1 MYHMNPRLVLSALQ
15 RRATLSPVA
24 CRQSNNRL
32 LSTDVKQVA
41 DAATKSAESATKNVE
56 SAVKNATASAN
67 VGVTSAKNAGST
79 LIQRV
84 TAFLAGTA
92 VGFGANFYLV
102 HEELMES
109 NKRFEKTLQEIQR
122 KIA

>member
-1 MYHMNPRLVLSALQ
+1 MNPRLVLSALQ